1 MLFWGKSNSQM
12 AKRHPAHPRNRVSS
26 EISPTHTKLSQK
38 PGFSPPR
45 SSQKPGFFRDFS
57 YSHQIVAETRF
68 LPTPLI
74 PETGFLPRF
83 LVLTPNCRRNPVSPH
98 PAHPRNRVSSE
109 ISRTH
114 TKLSQKPGFSPPND
128 TTSSQKPGFSLN
140 FYDSTNI
147 LRRNPVSPHPA
158 TQFGPIGE
166 PFDVSF
172 FPKKIESPET
182 TKKVK
187 KKKE

>member
-1 MLFWGKSNSQM
+1 M

-74 PETGFLPRF
+74 PETGFLPKF
-83 LVLTPNCRRNPVSPH
+83 LRLNQHSP
-98 PAHPRNRVSSE
+98 
-109 ISRTH
+109 
-114 TKLSQKPGFSPPND
+114 QKPGFSPPTD

-158 TQFGPIGE
+158 TQFGPIWE

-172 FPKKIESPET
+172 FPKKIESPLVT
-182 TKKVK
+182 QK
-187 KKKE
+187 